1 MGLFKQ
7 KVKNFLEGTYFDK
20 VSYEQFK
27 SDWLNTF
34 LDYDESDDAEIR
46 EIYDEIEIPKRSTS
60 GSAGYDFVSPI
71 HLCFKPGE
79 SIMIPTG
86 IKCNMERGMV
96 LMMFPRSGLGTKYR
110 LIPCNLT
117 GIVDSDYINAENEGH
132 IFMKMVNDGDERVVL
147 KQGQAFCQGI
157 LTNYHVTDYD
167 IASGSRTGGMGST
180 DKKQ

>member
-7 KVKNFLEGTYFDK
+7 KVKNFLEGTYFEK

-34 LDYDESDDAEIR
+34 PDYDESDDAEIR

-86 IKCNMERGMV
+86 IKCNMLPGNV
-96 LMMFPRSGLGTKYR
+96 LLMFARSGLASKYR
-110 LIPCNLT
+110 LVPKTSVSVI
-117 GIVDSDYINAENEGH
+117 DQDYIEADNEGH
-132 IFMKMVNDGDERVVL
+132 IFMPMVNDGDKRVVL